1 MICTQKINHFTALII
16 NNDDKFNLIKKDV
29 NYYYDGN
36 SSFHN
41 IRKVD
46 ELKAILLSE
55 LPYLVLYCK
64 IN

>member
-1 MICTQKINHFTALII
+1 MICTPKFNHFTTLII

-29 NYYYDGN
+29 NYYYDEN
-36 SSFHN
+36 SSFHD

-46 ELKAILLSE
+46 ELIAFLLSE

-64 IN
+64 NN